1 MRYIALLKNTSQLT
15 VTIIVQNTIH
25 TGLFTSNYSHRTIHI
40 GQFTSEMS

>member
-25 TGLFTSNYSHRTIHI
+25 IGLFT
-40 GQFTSEMS
+40 